1 MELMH
6 FGEHL
11 VLEKFLAQLLLPLS
25 VLTNVSACLQKYE
38 SHSINWVIT
47 FFSLDILATS
57 KVHASLQS
65 SKRKMA
71 LKQSRVVD
79 MWDLQLACLL
89 SVSQGKTI
97 IGHRTLQHLIAFLE
111 SSALHTLCT
120 QQQQQRV
127 SIEEAEGLILSKQPK
142 IPSPLYSAAA
152 AAAATTTR
160 LYSAIF
166 ERFFMQ
172 NCKRT
177 NVNNGKLALKY
188 TTTIFLSNVSNTK
201 YHIKVLFG

>member
-1 MELMH
+1 MITSQVKQLWLFCCFYSWH
-6 FGEHL
+6 FSYFKSPCFITKFK
-11 VLEKFLAQLLLPLS
+11 EKNGFKS
-25 VLTNVSACLQKYE
+25 
-38 SHSINWVIT
+38 
-47 FFSLDILATS
+47 F
-57 KVHASLQS
+57 KVG
-65 SKRKMA
+65 
-71 LKQSRVVD
+71 
-79 MWDLQLACLL
+79 WTCEICLL

-142 IPSPLYSAAA
+142 IPSPLYSAAV

-188 TTTIFLSNVSNTK
+188 STTIFLSNQGGAISLNQQSK
-201 YHIKVLFG
+201 

>member
-1 MELMH
+1 M
-6 FGEHL
+6 
-11 VLEKFLAQLLLPLS
+11 
-25 VLTNVSACLQKYE
+25 
-38 SHSINWVIT
+38 
-47 FFSLDILATS
+47 
-57 KVHASLQS
+57 
-65 SKRKMA
+65 
-71 LKQSRVVD
+71 
-79 MWDLQLACLL
+79 
-89 SVSQGKTI
+89 
-97 IGHRTLQHLIAFLE
+97 IAFLE

-152 AAAATTTR
+152 AAATTTR

-188 TTTIFLSNVSNTK
+188 STTIFLSNQGGAISLNQQSK
-201 YHIKVLFG
+201 